1 MRRYGRFRDRPNS
14 SGVNSVARA
23 GARRYPPGIAPTDP
37 QPPPGPAPN
46 LAPYGWDD
54 RWTARFQAWLTGSA
68 GSAVDDPRPGR
79 VVRHD
84 GAGLMVAVGDDAPI
98 RAMFGPAV
106 DPPPVVGDWVVVD
119 RVPNPV
125 ATLPRDALLRR
136 RAAGGE
142 GEQPLVANVDLVLIV
157 CGLDRPVRLGRIQ
170 RTMTL
175 ANDAGAESLV
185 VLTKA
190 DLVGPEVP
198 AEAELTVAEVDPT
211 LRVVTL
217 SARGGRGVDDLLGH
231 IGHRTVALI
240 GESGAGKSTLVN
252 ALVADDVAAEGEVR
266 DGDSKGRHTTTSR
279 ELHLL
284 ASGGVLVDTPGIREV
299 GIFTDVDAVA
309 ETFPDIDELAEGCRF
324 RNCVHETEPDCAV
337 RTAIEEGT
345 LDPDRLDRWRDLEA
359 EAAAAELRADPV
371 AARRTGR
378 RRSRIVSEAVRLKY
392 GRDGP
397 PEDR

>member
-1 MRRYGRFRDRPNS
+1 M
-14 SGVNSVARA
+14 
-23 GARRYPPGIAPTDP
+23 
-37 QPPPGPAPN
+37 
-46 LAPYGWDD
+46 
-54 RWTARFQAWLTGSA
+54 
-68 GSAVDDPRPGR
+68 
-79 VVRHD
+79 RHD
-84 GAGLMVAVGDDAPI
+84 GAGLVVALGDGPPI

-119 RVPNPV
+119 RTPNPV

-142 GEQPLVANVDLVLIV
+142 GEQALVANVDVVLIV

-217 SARGGRGVDDLLGH
+217 SARGGWGIDDLLEH
-231 IGHRTVALI
+231 VGHRTVALI

-252 ALVADDVAAEGEVR
+252 ALVADEVAAEGDVR
-266 DGDSKGRHTTTSR
+266 AGDRKGRHTTTSR

-299 GIFTDVDAVA
+299 GIFADAEAVA
-309 ETFPDIDELAEGCRF
+309 ETFPDIEELTEQCRF
-324 RNCVHETEPDCAV
+324 RDCAHESEPGCAV
-337 RTAIEEGT
+337 TAAVADGS
-345 LDPDRLDRWRDLEA
+345 LDPDRLQRWRDLDA
-359 EAAAAELRADPV
+359 EAASSALRADPV
-371 AARRTGR
+371 ASRRT
-378 RRSRIVSEAVRLKY
+378 SRAQAKVIREAVRQKQ
-392 GRDGP
+392 GRP
-397 PEDR
+397 PSR